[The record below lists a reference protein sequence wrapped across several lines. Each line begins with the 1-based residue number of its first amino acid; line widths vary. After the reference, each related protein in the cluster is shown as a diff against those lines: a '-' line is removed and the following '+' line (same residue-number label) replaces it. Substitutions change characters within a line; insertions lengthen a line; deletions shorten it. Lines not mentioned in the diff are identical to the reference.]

1 MYRFNEERLGTSSDQ
16 EDRSNVIDIN
26 SRRRI
31 RPTKRGGPMVS
42 DWPANVQVAWELA
55 H

>member
-1 MYRFNEERLGTSSDQ
+1 MYRFTEKRLVPSSD
-16 EDRSNVIDIN
+16 EEIRSNVIDLN

-31 RPTKRGGPMVS
+31 RPTKRIAPMVS
-42 DWPANVQVAWELA
+42 DWPANVQVAWDLA